1 MKRILLISILVLATF
16 TAVSAR
22 KFVAGGNT
30 YSALGEYKLEI
41 SDNPVMLKG
50 KELKAFIITYQ
61 NSEMEV
67 TIAFDKTKK
76 GMTYYVLSPALSIK
90 YVCNGDYFGVAKL
103 DDKELNGEGYR
114 TSDSALN
121 RSEYFHQKVITRG
134 ANCDLE
140 NSKLIAAYFPML
152 LNNFENIIASR

>member
-1 MKRILLISILVLATF
+1 MKRIMIIAVLILATGM
-16 TAVSAR
+16 AVSAR

-30 YSALGEYKLEI
+30 YSPLGEYKLEI
-41 SDNPVMLKG
+41 ADNPVTLNG
-50 KELKAFIITYQ
+50 RDLKAFVITYQ
-61 NSEMEV
+61 NTKMEV

-103 DDKELNGEGYR
+103 SEKELEVEGYR
-114 TSDSALN
+114 TSESALN
-121 RSEYFHQKVITRG
+121 RSEYFHQKVLSRG
-134 ANCDLE
+134 GNCDLE

-152 LNNFENIIASR
+152 LNNYENVTASR